1 MSRRPTLMRSGSGC
15 LIVLAG
21 ALSAPAPAWARMHAA
36 VSLDHSTPKAEAV
49 WIARVTRVQLVGK
62 ALLGSTPIEHLDVQ
76 VRVEEALKGPSPA
89 TAAVRHLRVG
99 PNPPPMVNGYSF
111 VDLQVGKTYLLFLQR
126 DASQRLVL
134 MANEDTVHLVTLS
147 AADLAALR
155 QLPRRAT
162 VVDRLMDLLADQLSR
177 CTDGCMPAIWLL
189 ASSQTH
195 RQRIAAPAA
204 RQAFI
209 AHLVRVS
216 RKATHENDINAAYT
230 VLGQLDHRAVLPELI
245 ARISAPQ
252 PAGRRFL
259 QVNSVGWLQGYP
271 TDAQLTAL
279 RQIARGAKD
288 ASTRKAATERLRY
301 LGKQP

>member
-1 MSRRPTLMRSGSGC
+1 
-15 LIVLAG
+15 
-21 ALSAPAPAWARMHAA
+21 MHAA
-36 VSLDHSTPKAEAV
+36 VSLDYSTPKAEAV

-155 QLPRRAT
+155 RLPRRAT
-162 VVDRLMDLLADQLSR
+162 VVERLMDLLADQLSR

-189 ASSQTH
+189 ASSETH

-230 VLGQLDHRAVLPELI
+230 VLGQLDHRAVLPELV

-252 PAGRRFL
+252 PAGRLFL

-279 RQIARGAKD
+279 RQVARGAKD